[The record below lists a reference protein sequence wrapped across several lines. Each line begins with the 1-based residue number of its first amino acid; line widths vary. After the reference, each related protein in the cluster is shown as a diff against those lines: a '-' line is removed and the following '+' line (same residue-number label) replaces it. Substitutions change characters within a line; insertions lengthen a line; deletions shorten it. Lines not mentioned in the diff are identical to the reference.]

1 MIPIVGFS
9 WKAAYSLRQVAGGT
23 AKAGAGAYGAGCG
36 LMTLLSFVF
45 GLLMVFVIP
54 PVGIV
59 LVLLGIAGL
68 LVRR

>member
-1 MIPIVGFS
+1 MQALGS
-9 WKAAYSLRQVAGGT
+9 DVAGGT
-23 AKAGAGAYGAGCG
+23 AKASVGAYDAGCG
-36 LMTLLSFVF
+36 LMTLLLFVF
-45 GLLMVFVIP
+45 GLLMLFVIP